1 MPRGFLVKRKKKC
14 TIVSYRSRYSDEDRS
29 DSSSDHDQ
37 YDAYPMCP
45 FPTPEPGFVTT
56 AFPFVGK
63 DSDGIGHCDR
73 DSISS
78 STSSPLSTHSFPSPL
93 PFTAIDREKFTAI
106 SPSTPPVAVSILP
119 SPPPTPGKRPVNDH
133 GDRKPKTKK
142 LKAARKLNF
151 DDDNRSPVHG
161 TIIKADPIGDMHGS
175 TGKNENNIA
184 TPEAKAEM
192 NKIVNKLGEYV
203 CQLCKERYTDPFSLA
218 QHKCSR
224 IVHVEYRCP
233 ECDKVFNCPANLAS
247 HRRWHKPRPNNRT
260 GNTQPRVLAATPPT
274 VNTNIN
280 GVIDDKSFTSSTES
294 EKADEREVKR
304 ARRDSDFVCE
314 SGSDTSSTRNTP
326 SPAEFEVTTSEDGLY
341 ECDRCGK
348 KFRRQAYLRKH
359 MTCHEENGSSDDR
372 PYPCQY
378 CGKVF
383 RSLSNR
389 AKHVLSHAVGPKQA
403 EHFTCSVCGNGFT
416 NKGSLER
423 HARIHSGEIY
433 SCKYCSSTFY
443 SSPGLTRHINKC
455 HPSENRQVILLQLPV
470 SQ

>member
-1 MPRGFLVKRKKKC
+1 MPRGFLVKRKKK
-14 TIVSYRSRYSDEDRS
+14 TATVSYRSRYSDEDRS

-37 YDAYPMCP
+37 YDTYPMCP
-45 FPTPEPGFVTT
+45 FPTPEPGYVNS
-56 AFPFVGK
+56 AFPFISTH
-63 DSDGIGHCDR
+63 SDVLHCDR
-73 DSISS
+73 DS

-93 PFTAIDREKFTAI
+93 PFPSATVDRERFTPL
-106 SPSTPPVAVSILP
+106 SPSTPPVCSISVLP
-119 SPPPTPGKRPVNDH
+119 SPPPTPGKRQIHSVESE
-133 GDRKPKTKK
+133 RKPKTKK

-161 TIIKADPIGDMHGS
+161 TIIKSDPALENVGID
-175 TGKNENNIA
+175 GKSEAKIA

-192 NKIVNKLGEYV
+192 EKIVNKLGEYV

-247 HRRWHKPRPNNRT
+247 HRRWHKPRPTNR
-260 GNTQPRVLAATPPT
+260 GNTAPPRVLAAAPP
-274 VNTNIN
+274 N
-280 GVIDDKSFTSSTES
+280 GTLIGAHDDEKRSIES
-294 EKADEREVKR
+294 GDSDIEKDAKRVKR
-304 ARRDSDFVCE
+304 NTPDIFSE
-314 SGSDTSSTRNTP
+314 SGSETNSNRNTP
-326 SPAEFEVTTSEDGLY
+326 SPIEFTVSEDGMY
-341 ECDRCGK
+341 ECEHCAK

-359 MTCHEENGSSDDR
+359 MPCHDEGGNEDR
-372 PYPCQY
+372 SHPCQY
-378 CGKVF
+378 CGKMF
-383 RSLSNR
+383 RSLTSR
-389 AKHVLSHAVGPKQA
+389 AKHVLSHAIGPKHIEQ
-403 EHFTCSVCGNGFT
+403 HTCNICGSSFT

-423 HARIHSGEIY
+423 HARIHSSEIY

-470 SQ
+470 QQ

>member
-1 MPRGFLVKRKKKC
+1 MPRGFLVKRKKKSA
-14 TIVSYRSRYSDEDRS
+14 IVSYRSRYSDEDRS

-37 YDAYPMCP
+37 YEVYPACP
-45 FPTPEPGFVTT
+45 FPTPEPGYVNST
-56 AFPFVGK
+56 FPFTSR
-63 DSDGIGHCDR
+63 DNDGIVHCDR

-93 PFTAIDREKFTAI
+93 PFTSIDRDRFTTI
-106 SPSTPPVAVSILP
+106 LPSTPPVTVSILP
-119 SPPPTPGKRPVNDH
+119 SPPPTPGKRPLCDH
-133 GDRKPKTKK
+133 ADRKPKTKK

-161 TIIKADPIGDMHGS
+161 TIIKVDPIGETHGIG
-175 TGKNENNIA
+175 GKNENIA

-192 NKIVNKLGEYV
+192 DKIVNKLGEYV

-247 HRRWHKPRPNNRT
+247 HRRWHKPRPNNR
-260 GNTQPRVLAATPPT
+260 NNNAPPRVLAAAPPT
-274 VNTNIN
+274 VNTNGN
-280 GVIDDKSFTSSTES
+280 GMIDEKSFKTTQIDKE
-294 EKADEREVKR
+294 DDREAKR
-304 ARRDSDFVCE
+304 VRRDSDFVSE
-314 SGSDTSSTRNTP
+314 SGSDTNSNRNTP
-326 SPAEFEVTTSEDGLY
+326 SPADFEAITSEDGLY
-341 ECDRCGK
+341 ECERCSK

-359 MTCHEENGSSDDR
+359 MSCHEENSGDER

-403 EHFTCSVCGNGFT
+403 EHFTCNVCGNGFT

-423 HARIHSGEIY
+423 HARIHNSEIY

-455 HPSENRQVILLQLPV
+455 HPSENRQVILLQLPAA
-470 SQ
+470 Q